1 MRSGPDPKNKP
12 DRLSED
18 GAETAVLES
27 EDEFKFPTARGVLT
41 ADEIE
46 ALLRPTL
53 PQGAL
58 EDVPI
63 APENIT
69 PKSPETFDQAP
80 APQPDLVPPASQALA
95 ARLSMAL
102 GKGTGLKAAVSPSQ
116 FATIERLT
124 LAGLLNGKSSAIAC
138 LGVSETDI
146 RALVCLPP
154 DLSDAIIA
162 KACGASGSTG
172 RIGDGWALSAIDCAL
187 LEQLLEPIGEAVRP
201 GLSLQS
207 IETDIP
213 YVTSLLPVQQVTV
226 TEFGVEAIGI
236 HSDLA
241 VIQGDLDDP
250 ESLVPSAVTD
260 STKVTALA
268 TARLA
273 SLSVPLSRITALKAG
288 STLLLGLPPDQ
299 PVELLSGGRDGT
311 PAYEGRMGR
320 KGNKVAIKISKKLRA
335 FKSDT

>member
-12 DRLSED
+12 DRPDED
-18 GAETAVLES
+18 GADTAVLES
-27 EDEFKFPTARGVLT
+27 EEDYKFPTARGVLT
-41 ADEIE
+41 ADEIA

-53 PQGAL
+53 PQAAL
-58 EDVPI
+58 DDGSTI
-63 APENIT
+63 PETVT
-69 PKSPETFDQAP
+69 PKQTETFDVAP
-80 APQPDLVPPASQALA
+80 APEPVSPGNQALA

-102 GKGTGLKAAVSPSQ
+102 GKGTGIKAAVNPAQ
-116 FATIERLT
+116 FASIERVA
-124 LAGLLNGKSSAIAC
+124 LAGLLHGKSSAIAC

-154 DLSDAIIA
+154 DLADAIIA
-162 KACGASGSTG
+162 KACGGSGSTG
-172 RIGDGWALSAIDCAL
+172 RIGDGWTLSAIDCAL

-201 GLSLQS
+201 GLKLQS

-213 YVTSLLPVQQVTV
+213 YVTSLLPVQRVDV
-226 TEFGVEAIGI
+226 TEFGVEAAGI

-241 VIQGDLDDP
+241 VIQGDMEALDQ
-250 ESLVPSAVTD
+250 SASAPRD
-260 STKVTALA
+260 SAPVTALA

-335 FKSDT
+335 FKTES

>member
-1 MRSGPDPKNKP
+1 MRSGPDRKNKP
-12 DRLSED
+12 DRPEED
-18 GAETAVLES
+18 GEETAVLES
-27 EDEFKFPTARGVLT
+27 DEAYKFPTARGVLT
-41 ADEIE
+41 ADEIA

-53 PQGAL
+53 PQPAL
-58 EDVPI
+58 DDGSAVP
-63 APENIT
+63 ETVT
-69 PKSPETFDQAP
+69 PKQTETFDET
-80 APQPDLVPPASQALA
+80 PASEPVSPANQALA

-102 GKGTGLKAAVSPSQ
+102 GKGTGIKAAVNPTQ
-116 FATIERLT
+116 FASIERGA
-124 LAGLLNGKSSAIAC
+124 LAGLLHGKSSAIAC

-154 DLSDAIIA
+154 DLADAIIA

-172 RIGDGWALSAIDCAL
+172 RIGDGWTLSAIDCAL
-187 LEQLLEPIGEAVRP
+187 LEQLLEPVGEAVRP
-201 GLSLQS
+201 GLKLQS

-213 YVTSLLPVQQVTV
+213 YVTSLLPVQRVDV
-226 TEFGVEAIGI
+226 TEFGVEATGI

-241 VIQGDLDDP
+241 VIQGDMNELEQSTP
-250 ESLVPSAVTD
+250 ESRDKAPM
-260 STKVTALA
+260 TALA

-273 SLSVPLSRITALKAG
+273 SLSVPLSRVTALKAG

-335 FKSDT
+335 FKTSS